1 MTALTQYL
9 SDLLGRGD
17 GKKAGEARPDYE
29 HCQLAFVGRCRLQ
42 QRSRSLAGQAVL
54 TPSVPPRSRWCATV
68 PLEVHAPPVYED
80 PYHRDE
86 P

>member
-9 SDLLGRGD
+9 SDLLGRED

-29 HCQLAFVGRCRLQ
+29 HCQLAFVGRCRLP

-54 TPSVPPRSRWCATV
+54 TLSVPPMLIYIAIVS
-68 PLEVHAPPVYED
+68 
-80 PYHRDE
+80 
-86 P
+86 